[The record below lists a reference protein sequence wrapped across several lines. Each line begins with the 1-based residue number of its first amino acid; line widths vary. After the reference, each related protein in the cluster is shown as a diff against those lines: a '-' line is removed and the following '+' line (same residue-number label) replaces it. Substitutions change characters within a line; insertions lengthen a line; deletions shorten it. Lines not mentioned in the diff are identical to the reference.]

1 MKNQLFCGDS
11 EQVLKGLPDQTFDA
25 CVCDPP
31 YGLGTKEP
39 TGAEIDAYLAGQA
52 GIDTGGDFMGKAW
65 DIPRVG
71 LWREVYRTM
80 RDGGVL
86 MAFAGTRT
94 LDLMAAGIEAAG
106 FRYVGTLAWMHGQG
120 FPKSLNIGKA
130 LDKMNAESDRPQKF
144 TSWLR
149 GQGVTVEMMRP
160 LLEPMA
166 ANKATAQAMAQHY
179 VSEGQQPRI
188 PTKEVWEVLR
198 PICGDVPAWVDE
210 LVERVEAQRAVVGRG
225 PNYGHQRSATGFGFA
240 DGFDLT
246 APATDEAKRWD
257 GWGTALKP
265 SWEPVLVFSRGPTSW
280 QMPGVPFL
288 YCAKAAK
295 AEKNLDGE
303 VENNHVTVKPV
314 QLMEWLVSMAAPK
327 GGLVLEPFLG
337 SGTTA
342 VACAEQGRSYVGIER
357 DPEYF
362 KMASQRVGI
371 VKGRADEVAGQRSL
385 FDMIFELDGE

>member
-1 MKNQLFCGDS
+1 MKNELFCGDS

-52 GIDTGGDFMGKAW
+52 RIDTGGDFMGKAW
-65 DIPRVG
+65 DIPSVG

-80 RDGGVL
+80 RDGAVL

-130 LDKMNAESDRPQKF
+130 IDAMMLTGGSDSRRIKKAIEARPGEK
-144 TSWLR
+144 R
-149 GQGVTVEMMRP
+149 KGVVLPNNGIMSDE
-160 LLEPMA
+160 
-166 ANKATAQAMAQHY
+166 KA
-179 VSEGQQPRI
+179 G
-188 PTKEVWEVLR
+188 
-198 PICGDVPAWVDE
+198 
-210 LVERVEAQRAVVGRG
+210 
-225 PNYGHQRSATGFGFA
+225 TGYTN
-240 DGFDLT
+240 DN
-246 APATDEAKRWD
+246 PATEQAAKWN

-288 YCAKAAK
+288 YCAKAIK
-295 AEKNLDGE
+295 SEKNLEGE
-303 VENNHVTVKPV
+303 VENNHVTVKP
-314 QLMEWLVSMAAPK
+314 QRLMEWLVEMAAPK

-357 DPEYF
+357 DPAYF
-362 KMASQRVGI
+362 ELASKRVGI
-371 VKGRADEVAGQRSL
+371 VKGRVDEVVGQRAL
-385 FDMIFELDGE
+385 FDLMSDLPEE